1 MISYTWNLTD
11 LYKTNDEFLADF
23 ELAKK
28 YLKNAK
34 KFREKLN
41 KNDKKTILEYFK
53 LDEEMSVI
61 LEKLAVY
68 AFCKQDDDAKNEDN
82 IKNYASTSDFFSK
95 ISEELAFV
103 KTELS
108 SLSVEF
114 LTEMKNDKE
123 FKDFDRFLEDI
134 IRQKA
139 HTLSEKEE
147 QNMAIISGFNNTDDI
162 FSVLSNIEMNH
173 GEVEDDDGNM
183 VKLMPGNYGAM
194 MNNADSKKRKLVMET
209 YLAEYG
215 KLNQTL
221 ANLFTSHV
229 KYKNYVASAYGFK
242 SVLDMK
248 CYNEEVDPEIM
259 MVNIKN
265 VYSRVDLVQK
275 YFKLKQKILGL
286 EKFSASDISVDLF
299 PEKGKVVYDDVVKDI
314 YNAFA
319 PLGNDYQEMFQKALE
334 EGWIDAFP
342 RENKTSGGY
351 TTSTYKEHPYILLNF
366 DGTRSWASAI
376 AHEFGHAMHSYYS
389 AQNQPY
395 GKSQYTLFVAEI
407 VSLTN
412 EILYNKY
419 LLSKTDDRKEKMKLL
434 SDFLALFE
442 LNVYDSSMLAEFELF
457 AHDSLQN
464 GITLTPADYNNKYIE
479 VCKKYLGDFI
489 HYNKGYEFNWSRK
502 SHIYRDYYL
511 YKYSLGLVC
520 ACFASKNILEDK
532 TGEYAAKY
540 KNFLKLGGSLPPI
553 ESLKAAEIDV
563 YSTKLYDEA
572 FAMFEEYLINLENLE
587 KNM

>member
-11 LYKTNDEFLADF
+11 LYKTNDEFLKDF
-23 ELAKK
+23 DKAKK
-28 YLKNAK
+28 YLENAK
-34 KFREKLN
+34 KFREKLK
-41 KNDKKTILEYFK
+41 KNDKKIILDYFK
-53 LDEEMSVI
+53 LDDEMSVT

-68 AFCKQDDDAKNEDN
+68 AFCKQDDDGKNEDN
-82 IKNYASTSDFFSK
+82 VKNYAITNDLFAK
-95 ISEELAFV
+95 IGEELAFV

-108 SLSVEF
+108 SHTVEF
-114 LTEMKNDKE
+114 LTELKNDLD

-134 IRQKA
+134 IRKKA

-147 QNMAIISGFNNTDDI
+147 QNMAIISGFNNTDDV

-173 GEVEDDDGNM
+173 GEVEDENGEM

-194 MNNADSKKRKLVMET
+194 MNNPDSKKRANVMET

-215 KLNQTL
+215 RLNQTF
-221 ANLFTSHV
+221 AGLFTSHV

-259 MVNIKN
+259 MINIKN
-265 VYSRVDLVQK
+265 VHSRVDLVQR

-286 EKFSASDISVDLF
+286 DNFSASDISVDLF
-299 PEKGKVVYDDVVKDI
+299 PEKDKIVYDDVVKDI
-314 YNAFA
+314 YNSFA
-319 PLGNDYQEMFQKALE
+319 PLGKDYQEMFKKALE

-351 TTSTYKEHPYILLNF
+351 TTSTYNEHPYILLNF

-412 EILYNKY
+412 EILYNNY
-419 LLSKTDDRKEKMKLL
+419 LLGKTNDAREKMKLL
-434 SDFLALFE
+434 SDFLSLFE

-457 AHDSLQN
+457 AHDSLQA
-464 GITLTPADYNNKYIE
+464 GVTLTPVDYNNKYIE

-520 ACFASKNILEDK
+520 ACFVAKNILEDK
-532 TGEYAAKY
+532 TGEFLKNY

-553 ESLKAAEIDV
+553 ESLKVAGIDV

-572 FAMFEEYLINLENLE
+572 FAMFEEYLENLE
-587 KNM
+587 KLEKNI

>member
-34 KFREKLN
+34 KSRGKLN

-194 MNNADSKKRKLVMET
+194 MNNADSIKRDSPQHHIT
-209 YLAEYG
+209 
-215 KLNQTL
+215 
-221 ANLFTSHV
+221 AN
-229 KYKNYVASAYGFK
+229 
-242 SVLDMK
+242 
-248 CYNEEVDPEIM
+248 
-259 MVNIKN
+259 
-265 VYSRVDLVQK
+265 R
-275 YFKLKQKILGL
+275 
-286 EKFSASDISVDLF
+286 
-299 PEKGKVVYDDVVKDI
+299 
-314 YNAFA
+314 
-319 PLGNDYQEMFQKALE
+319 
-334 EGWIDAFP
+334 
-342 RENKTSGGY
+342 
-351 TTSTYKEHPYILLNF
+351 
-366 DGTRSWASAI
+366 
-376 AHEFGHAMHSYYS
+376 
-389 AQNQPY
+389 
-395 GKSQYTLFVAEI
+395 
-407 VSLTN
+407 
-412 EILYNKY
+412 
-419 LLSKTDDRKEKMKLL
+419 
-434 SDFLALFE
+434 
-442 LNVYDSSMLAEFELF
+442 
-457 AHDSLQN
+457 
-464 GITLTPADYNNKYIE
+464 
-479 VCKKYLGDFI
+479 
-489 HYNKGYEFNWSRK
+489 
-502 SHIYRDYYL
+502 
-511 YKYSLGLVC
+511 
-520 ACFASKNILEDK
+520 
-532 TGEYAAKY
+532 
-540 KNFLKLGGSLPPI
+540 
-553 ESLKAAEIDV
+553 
-563 YSTKLYDEA
+563 
-572 FAMFEEYLINLENLE
+572 
-587 KNM
+587 